1 MNGPELMN
9 NLWMIFASV
18 FLVGIAHSLR
28 LPIRRFAPISNQRQP
43 FDRLRHFR
51 VIPESTGSY

>member
-9 NLWMIFASV
+9 NLWMISGFA
-18 FLVGIAHSLR
+18 FLVWIAHSLQLR
-28 LPIRRFAPISNQRQP
+28 TRRFAPISFQRQP

-51 VIPESTGSY
+51 VIPDRTGSY